1 MRGDRGMSAE
11 PAASTA
17 RPRLHIGLTGGIASG
32 KSTVA
37 AELARRGAVVVD
49 ADALARA
56 VVAPGSAGLAQVR
69 EAFGEEA
76 IGPDGA
82 MDRAA
87 VARLVFADAAA
98 RERLNGIIHPLVRAE
113 GRRLVAEAGPEAVV
127 VQDVPLLVESGQAAA
142 YDLVLVVQAD
152 AEERVAR
159 MVRDRGMTEQ
169 DARARI
175 AAQATDD
182 QRRAAADV
190 VIVNDA
196 GVEDLVRA
204 TGRFWDEYVEPAL
217 RRGSAGQGPSAG

>member
-1 MRGDRGMSAE
+1 MSTE

-49 ADALARA
+49 ADTIARA
-56 VVAPGSAGLAQVR
+56 VVAAGSPGLARVR
-69 EAFGEEA
+69 EEFGEQV
-76 IGPDGA
+76 IGPDGE

-87 VARLVFADAAA
+87 VARLVFSDPEA

-113 GRRLVAEAGPEAVV
+113 GRRLVEQAGPDAVV
-127 VQDVPLLVESGQAAA
+127 VQDVPLLVETGQASQ
-142 YDLVLVVQAD
+142 YDLVLVILAD
-152 AEERVAR
+152 AEERIAR
-159 MVRDRGMTEQ
+159 MVRDRGMSE
-169 DARARI
+169 DEARARI
-175 AAQATDD
+175 DAQATDE

-196 GVEDLVRA
+196 GVEDLVRT
-204 TGRFWDEYVEPAL
+204 TGRFWDAYVEPAL
-217 RRGSAGQGPSAG
+217 RGEQPGPESSAG

>member
-11 PAASTA
+11 PAAPAT

-49 ADALARA
+49 ADAIARA
-56 VVAPGSAGLAQVR
+56 VVAAGSPGLARVR
-69 EAFGEEA
+69 EEFGEQV
-76 IGPDGA
+76 IGPDGE

-87 VARLVFADAAA
+87 VARLVFSDADA
-98 RERLNGIIHPLVRAE
+98 RERLNAIIHPLVRAE
-113 GRRLVAEAGPEAVV
+113 GRRVVEQAGPEAVV
-127 VQDVPLLVESGQAAA
+127 VQDVPLLVETGQASL
-142 YDLVLVVQAD
+142 YDLVLVVLAD

-159 MVRDRGMTEQ
+159 MVRDRGMDE
-169 DARARI
+169 DEARARI
-175 AAQATDD
+175 AAQATDE

-196 GVEDLVRA
+196 GLEDLIRT
-204 TGRFWDEYVEPAL
+204 TGRFWEAYGEPVL
-217 RRGSAGQGPSAG
+217 RGEQPEPEPSAG

>member
-1 MRGDRGMSAE
+1 MSTE

-127 VQDVPLLVESGQAAA
+127 VQDSQQERNGSSHLAIEEKSRNTYVVMLTRETLVHSWI
-142 YDLVLVVQAD
+142 VQ
-152 AEERVAR
+152 
-159 MVRDRGMTEQ
+159 
-169 DARARI
+169 
-175 AAQATDD
+175 
-182 QRRAAADV
+182 
-190 VIVNDA
+190 
-196 GVEDLVRA
+196 
-204 TGRFWDEYVEPAL
+204 Y
-217 RRGSAGQGPSAG
+217 

>member
-1 MRGDRGMSAE
+1 MSTE

-49 ADALARA
+49 ADAIARA
-56 VVAPGSAGLAQVR
+56 VVAAGSPGLARVR
-69 EAFGEEA
+69 EEFGEQV
-76 IGPDGA
+76 IGPDGE

-87 VARLVFADAAA
+87 VARLVFSDPEA

-113 GRRLVAEAGPEAVV
+113 GRRLVEQAGPDAVV
-127 VQDVPLLVESGQAAA
+127 VQDVPLLVETGQASQ
-142 YDLVLVVQAD
+142 YDLVLVILAD
-152 AEERVAR
+152 AEERIAR
-159 MVRDRGMTEQ
+159 MVRDRGMSE
-169 DARARI
+169 DEARARI
-175 AAQATDD
+175 DAQATDE

-196 GVEDLVRA
+196 GVEDLVRT
-204 TGRFWDEYVEPAL
+204 TGRFWDAYVEPAL
-217 RRGSAGQGPSAG
+217 RGEQPGPESSAG